1 MGEAIGITFTGE
13 AMVQEVRRQPVLQLA
28 DESVSCVIG
37 ETHLRLACN
46 AAVSSGG
53 LGCNGLA
60 LERYK
65 KRYAEIHTSAGGLM
79 ACLVVC
85 VM

>member
-1 MGEAIGITFTGE
+1 MQQTI
-13 AMVQEVRRQPVLQLA
+13 
-28 DESVSCVIG
+28 

-46 AAVSSGG
+46 ATVSSGG

-65 KRYAEIHTSAGGLM
+65 KRYAEIHTSAGSLM

-85 VM
+85 IMYQRNIYKGLGPTLATLVSG